1 MIITYL
7 KKFKWVITAVGV
19 LASSIAIFQY
29 IDERGYNRAYV
40 EIQAEA
46 NEKIQKATKEAVIK
60 ATKKMQVALNR
71 QQVIHDAELNR
82 VAGEKIVEVETEK
95 VIEYVDKI
103 QIKNECSTVSD
114 DIIGLLNKSVNNSNI
129 TRF

>member
-19 LASSIAIFQY
+19 LASSSAIFQY